1 MTEQSADGLA
11 VRPKATDVEPYGIE
25 TIPAHHRHSRPLDLF
40 RITFGG
46 ANTFATI
53 ILGTLPIASG
63 LSFWNA
69 VLATVTGVVIGA
81 LILSPM
87 ALFGPRNGT
96 NNAVSSGAHFGVVG
110 RIVGSYLS
118 LLTAVAFYAI
128 SVWVSGDAFV
138 GGANRLFHVP
148 DNDLVR
154 GLVYAAFGLLVIVIC
169 VYGYA
174 FMLLVNKVV
183 VVLGTVLILL
193 AIVAY
198 SSKFHASYAGDPS
211 HYLNGS
217 FTATFV
223 ASVLVTMANPIS
235 FGAFLGDWS
244 RYIPD
249 TYRPRTLMAA
259 PFFAQLCSLIPFLF
273 GVATAT
279 LVTDAS
285 DYTAGLIK
293 VSPIW
298 YALLLL
304 VVAFLGGM
312 STGVTSLYGTGLDF
326 SSVFPRLSRVKSTLL
341 IGTLAFAFIIIG
353 RFVFNLVASINA
365 FATLIIL
372 CTSPWMVIMTIGY
385 FVRRGHYVSDD
396 LQVFNRGQRGG
407 VYWFAR
413 GVNWRSMF
421 AWIAAT
427 VAGLS
432 FANVPP
438 LLQGPFRDTA
448 NGIDIS
454 LPVTLFSAVVLY
466 VAALY
471 LFPEPSFVFSG
482 AGPRA
487 VPAKPAGQPPVV
499 DDPKASVH
507 RVRHRHKVKSVPG
520 TAASSDDL
528 AS

>member
-1 MTEQSADGLA
+1 MTDQPAQP

-25 TIPAHHRHSRPLDLF
+25 TIPADHRHSTPLDLF

-138 GGANRLFHVP
+138 GGANRLFHLP
-148 DNDLVR
+148 EGDAVR
-154 GLVYAAFGLLVIVIC
+154 GVVYAVFGLLVIVIC

-183 VVLGTVLILL
+183 VVLGTALMLL
-193 AIVAY
+193 AVVAY
-198 SSKFHASYAGDPS
+198 AGKFHASYAGDPKL
-211 HYLNGS
+211 YIGGS

-223 ASVLVTMANPIS
+223 AAVLVTMANPIS

-259 PFFAQLCSLIPFLF
+259 PFLAQVCSLVPFLF

-293 VSPIW
+293 VSPLW

-326 SSVFPRLSRVKSTLL
+326 SSVFPRLSRVRSTLL
-341 IGTLAFAFIIIG
+341 IGTLAFAFILIG

-385 FVRRGHYVSDD
+385 FVRRGHYAADD
-396 LQVFNRGQRGG
+396 LQVFNRGQSGG
-407 VYWFAR
+407 AYWFAR
-413 GVNWRSMF
+413 GVNWRSMA
-421 AWIAAT
+421 AWVAAT
-427 VAGLS
+427 VLGLL

-438 LLQGPFRDTA
+438 LLKGPFRGVA
-448 NGIDIS
+448 GGIDIS
-454 LPVTLFSAVVLY
+454 LLVTLGAAVVLY

-471 LFPEPSFVFSG
+471 LFPEPSYVF
-482 AGPRA
+482 APEGPRA
-487 VPAKPAGQPPVV
+487 VPSSPGSRPLVV
-499 DDPKASVH
+499 DDPRASVH
-507 RVRHRHKVKSVPG
+507 RVRRRD
-520 TAASSDDL
+520 AAM
-528 AS
+528 ATRGRGR

>member
-1 MTEQSADGLA
+1 MTPESVDEPAA
-11 VRPKATDVEPYGIE
+11 RPKATEVEPYGIE
-25 TIPAHHRHSRPLDLF
+25 TIPADHRHSRPLDLF

-53 ILGTLPIASG
+53 ILGTIPIASG

-69 VLATVTGVVIGA
+69 VLATVTGVFLGA

-118 LLTAVAFYAI
+118 LLTAIAFYAI

-183 VVLGTVLILL
+183 VVLGTALILL

-198 SSKFHASYAGDPS
+198 SGTFHASYAGDP
-211 HYLNGS
+211 HLYLGGS

-223 ASVLVTMANPIS
+223 ASVLITMANPIS

-249 TYRPRTLMAA
+249 THRPRTLMAA

-279 LVTDAS
+279 LVTNAA

-293 VSPIW
+293 ISPLW

-312 STGVTSLYGTGLDF
+312 STGVTALYGTGLDF
-326 SSVFPRLSRVKSTLL
+326 SSVFPRLNRVRSTLL
-341 IGTLAFAFIIIG
+341 IGTLAFVFIIVG
-353 RFVFNLVASINA
+353 RFVFNLVDSINA

-372 CTSPWMVIMTIGY
+372 CTSPWMVIMSIGY
-385 FVRRGHYVSDD
+385 FVRRGHYVSAD

-407 VYWFAR
+407 AYWFNR
-413 GVNWRSMF
+413 GVNWRSM
-421 AWIAAT
+421 ATWIVAT
-427 VAGLS
+427 AAGLL

-438 LLQGPFRDTA
+438 LLRGPFRDVA
-448 NGIDIS
+448 GGIDIS
-454 LPVTLFSAVVLY
+454 LVVTLVSAVVLY

-471 LFPEPSFVFSG
+471 LFPEPSYVFPDEGPRVVPVRSG
-482 AGPRA
+482 AR
-487 VPAKPAGQPPVV
+487 PAVV

-507 RVRHRHKVKSVPG
+507 RVRHRTKV
-520 TAASSDDL
+520 L
-528 AS
+528 AGSPEERPNA

>member
-1 MTEQSADGLA
+1 MTDQPADGLA

-25 TIPAHHRHSRPLDLF
+25 TIPADQRHSRPLDLF

-53 ILGTLPIASG
+53 ILGTLPIAFG

-69 VLATVTGVVIGA
+69 VLATVTGVVIGSI
-81 LILSPM
+81 ILSPM

-110 RIVGSYLS
+110 RVVGSYLS

-138 GGANRLFHVP
+138 GSANRLFHVP

-154 GLVYAAFGLLVIVIC
+154 GVVYAVFGLLVIVIC

-174 FMLLVNKVV
+174 FMLLVNKIV
-183 VVLGTVLILL
+183 VVLGTALILL
-193 AIVAY
+193 AVVAY
-198 SSKFHASYAGDPS
+198 AGTFHPSYAGDPK
-211 HYLNGS
+211 LFIGGS

-223 ASVLVTMANPIS
+223 AAVLVTMSNPIS

-259 PFFAQLCSLIPFLF
+259 PFLAQVCSLIPFLF

-279 LVTDAS
+279 LVTNAS
-285 DYTAGLIK
+285 DYTAGLIR
-293 VSPIW
+293 VSPLW

-326 SSVFPRLSRVKSTLL
+326 SSVFPRLSRVRSTLL
-341 IGTLAFAFIIIG
+341 IGTLAFAFILIG

-385 FVRRGHYVSDD
+385 FVRRGHYVPDD

-407 VYWFAR
+407 AYWFAR
-413 GVNWRSMF
+413 GVNWRSMS

-427 VAGLS
+427 VAGLL

-438 LLQGPFRDTA
+438 LLKGPFRGVA
-448 NGIDIS
+448 GGIDIS
-454 LPVTLFSAVVLY
+454 LLVTLGAAVVLY

-471 LFPEPSFVFSG
+471 VFPEPSYVF
-482 AGPRA
+482 AEEGPRA
-487 VPAKPAGQPPVV
+487 VPSAPGSPPPVV
-499 DDPKASVH
+499 DDPRASVH
-507 RVRHRHKVKSVPG
+507 RVRHRDR
-520 TAASSDDL
+520 TAAT
-528 AS
+528 AAQGRER